1 MESSPNT
8 YQPPPFD
15 PKQFQD
21 QPVQAGYG
29 AAAYG
34 WINQV
39 RIFAILNAVQG
50 VVEIPMGL
58 LLSGVGVMFPTIIR
72 MSEEEGRARGGQE
85 PPPPEFLWGVA
96 IFYFVIGAL
105 VLASGIL
112 RLVAAYKN
120 YGFRGRTL
128 GMVSMI
134 MGMCTMLTCYCAPTA
149 IGVLI
154 YGLILFLNPAVRAAF
169 DMVGKG
175 YTVAQMLAA
184 YNPYQQTYFQQPL
197 PPSEQAPGGQKAG
210 GERPF
215 A

>member
-1 MESSPNT
+1 MESNP

-21 QPVQAGYG
+21 QPVQGGYG
-29 AAAYG
+29 AG
-34 WINQV
+34 GFSWINQV

-50 VVEIPMGL
+50 FLEIPMGL
-58 LLSGVGVMFPTIIR
+58 LLGGVGAMFPTIIR
-72 MSEEEGRARGGQE
+72 MSAEEGRARGQDA
-85 PPPPEFLWGVA
+85 PPEEFMWVMA
-96 IFYFVIGAL
+96 AFYFAIGAL
-105 VLASGIL
+105 VLASGVL

-128 GMVSMI
+128 AMVSMI
-134 MGMCTMLTCYCAPTA
+134 MGVCTMLTCYCAPTA
-149 IGVLI
+149 IGLLI

-169 DMVGKG
+169 DMVAKG
-175 YTVAQMLAA
+175 QTVDQVFAQF
-184 YNPYQQTYFQQPL
+184 NPYQQTYYQQPQ
-197 PPSEQAPGGQKAG
+197 PPGGPSPE